1 MSKRKD
7 HKNAMEDLKEMRIR
21 LELYAKETEMGTNL
35 LVLAITLSKA
45 ERKEFCQ
52 FLHYLKVSLGYSSN
66 FKRLVSVNVITRPGK
81 YRTIA

>member
-45 ERKEFCQ
+45 ERKKFCQ
-52 FLHYLKVSLGYSSN
+52 FLHDLKVSLGYSSN
-66 FKRLVSVNVITRPGK
+66 FKRLVSVNVTTLPGK
-81 YRTIA
+81 YRTIE

>member
-52 FLHYLKVSLGYSSN
+52 FLHDLKVSLGYSSN
-66 FKRLVSVNVITRPGK
+66 FKRLVSVNVTTLPGK
-81 YRTIA
+81 YRTIE